1 MEVLFGIA
9 LGLTLSSSVV
19 LGVYGWDLRA
29 LCRRQEKELWAL
41 RQALRL
47 HLDDDEEESV
57 ANPPPVRA

>member
-1 MEVLFGIA
+1 MELILGIA
-9 LGLTLSSSVV
+9 LGISISVAAV

-47 HLDDDEEESV
+47 QRDDD
-57 ANPPPVRA
+57 AAATQRPPPVRA